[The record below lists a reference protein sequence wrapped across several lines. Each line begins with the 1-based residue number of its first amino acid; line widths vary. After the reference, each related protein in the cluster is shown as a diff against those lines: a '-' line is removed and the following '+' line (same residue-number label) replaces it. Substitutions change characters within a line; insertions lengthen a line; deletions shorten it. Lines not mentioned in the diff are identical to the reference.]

1 MPTMLKRLIHIAFFL
16 ALATVASAQY
26 LQGTLSGGTGV
37 PGTKTRSPLTS
48 MERAANNLEGVT
60 IVTDTFGNQRLAY
73 YVRVLDTC
81 VNYNPLVTIGN
92 LPLSSFVYQCGS
104 QDSLFYIDWK
114 GDAIFINAGAGAAAC
129 DQDWLVISDNSCP
142 DTITDSIYHYKYAA
156 IGARYVWPSAEFL
169 VNDSTGAAI
178 QVLSGSRN
186 VRQVFYDNN
195 NVKYSTIDQNGAST
209 LWYLQPTGTEFR
221 ILTAA
226 GGTPENPAGPFVNQF
241 SVNPPDAPLATIQAY
256 QYPNTRTDTA
266 TIRNFLYTDANGKFR
281 SQALDTLIQVIVDS
295 IAGDTSLQ
303 YNWYTDD
310 GTTTSKVRTATIDS
324 AAIWQG
330 DDPEGFLYWEMG
342 SLTGG
347 RLLVDTASAI
357 YQSGLGGTNRVQADP
372 QGIDITTSSTASRAV
387 NITSDTV
394 NMISSFDPTLMK
406 VNLLSDGT
414 YFSADS
420 VKVVGIGQFPFFP
433 SLAFDG
439 TEKGYY
445 SAPTGNGFTALV
457 DGDGTT
463 GGYSYM
469 IVSQSNNLIEAIT
482 QPTPNSTTI
491 ARLSMTSVS
500 ANSLSQFVVENANAR
515 HSAVN
520 TKAQA
525 SASASLHSSFLARK
539 DTNLFVTSYLGESN
553 SSTDPYTGRR
563 AWGVRLIDTVG
574 LNVRFDWI
582 QSYLPNDT
590 IENAISF
597 YNRAYYWKNQM
608 PTGVAGDTLFHFW
621 AEDGTNA
628 GKNPGFITLDQM
640 CAHCA
645 ETAVNWYNSNGTTT
659 DNTRI
664 ATVTE
669 TATWLSN
676 DVTADGIYPFR
687 FELSGGGANE
697 PENMVWL
704 FPAGDS
710 ATLSQSDQELILFS
724 SNQWLFK
731 SNEATTVQA
740 DSFQYNPNAGG
751 TGFRVGDNNVITQN
765 APSGTPTHR
774 DAIEYRTITGTA
786 QTELFLDGGADIW
799 VVPTNSASNFKIH
812 VAAICSA
819 AGNGVGINTGD
830 AWASWHLGGIK
841 RVGSTTSLI
850 GSVQA
855 AATAQSDAGM
865 STSVVTIDAD
875 DTDESLRI
883 RFTPPST
890 AGSTTV
896 IRVVATIEISQT
908 SY

>member
-1 MPTMLKRLIHIAFFL
+1 MLNRLLHITMFL
-16 ALATVASAQY
+16 VLAATAGAQY
-26 LQGTLSGGTGV
+26 LPGKLQGGSGV
-37 PGTKTRSPLTS
+37 PGTQSRSPLNS
-48 MERAANNLEGVT
+48 LERAANNLPGIT
-60 IVTDTFGNQRLAY
+60 IVTDTFGNQRWSY

-81 VNYNPLVTIGN
+81 VNYNPLLTVGN
-92 LPLSSFVYQCGS
+92 LPISSFVYQCGPN
-104 QDSLFYIDWK
+104 DSLFYIDWK
-114 GDAIFINAGAGAAAC
+114 SDVVLISIGGGPSCDA
-129 DQDWLVISDNSCP
+129 DWLDIVTNDCP
-142 DTITDSIYHYKYAA
+142 DNINDSIYTQKYAA
-156 IGARYVWPSAEFL
+156 IGARLVWPTAELLVSDSAA
-169 VNDSTGAAI
+169 VQVT
-178 QVLSGSRN
+178 VLSGNRNSRLGFWDN
-186 VRQVFYDNN
+186 VNEFG
-195 NVKYSTIDQNGAST
+195 STIDQSGAQT
-209 LWYLQPTGTEFR
+209 LWYIEPTGEMR
-221 ILTAA
+221 WATA
-226 GGTPENPAGPFVNQF
+226 GSGTVQAPGAPFVNQF
-241 SVNPPDAPLATIQAY
+241 AINPSDSPLPTVQAH

-266 TIRNFLYTDANGKFR
+266 TIRNFIYTDLNGKFR
-281 SQALDTLIQVIVDS
+281 SQAIDTLIQVIVDS
-295 IAGDTSLQ
+295 IAVDTALQ
-303 YNWYTDD
+303 YNWYTND

-883 RFTPPST
+883 RFTPPNT
-890 AGSTTV
+890 AGTTTV
-896 IRVVATIEISQT
+896 IQVIATIEIAQT